1 MKKPAVNR
9 RWPNQIDHTRQRHD
23 METATAAKETP
34 EEVFQR
40 LTQNATRLEA
50 MVITVLLD
58 PWPWLLGFCI
68 MMVPLLCAAFWA
80 SSVLLKE
87 EQMARKK
94 AKRKQRKLERMD
106 KAKKT

>member
-1 MKKPAVNR
+1 MP
-9 RWPNQIDHTRQRHD
+9 WPNFDRARQRHD
-23 METATAAKETP
+23 METSTAAKETP

-40 LTQNATRLEA
+40 LTQNASRLET

-58 PWPWLLGFCI
+58 PWPWLLGFCV

-87 EQMARKK
+87 EQTARKK
-94 AKRKQRKLERMD
+94 AKRKQRKLERMT
-106 KAKKT
+106 KAKKQT

>member
-1 MKKPAVNR
+1 
-9 RWPNQIDHTRQRHD
+9 
-23 METATAAKETP
+23 METATVAKETP

-87 EQMARKK
+87 EQTARKK

-106 KAKKT
+106 NAKKKQT